1 MMERDYI
8 ISCTP
13 GMFACSTLSFIVYSI
28 ETMLSFSMELCRTVI
43 GLLTGTVRA
52 IEPISIDDPE
62 KTLTMARLGSAY
74 QQNLP
79 DEIYEKM

>member
-1 MMERDYI
+1 
-8 ISCTP
+8 
-13 GMFACSTLSFIVYSI
+13 
-28 ETMLSFSMELCRTVI
+28 MELCRTVI
-43 GLLTGTVRA
+43 ELLTGTVRA
-52 IEPISIDDPE
+52 IEPISIDAPE